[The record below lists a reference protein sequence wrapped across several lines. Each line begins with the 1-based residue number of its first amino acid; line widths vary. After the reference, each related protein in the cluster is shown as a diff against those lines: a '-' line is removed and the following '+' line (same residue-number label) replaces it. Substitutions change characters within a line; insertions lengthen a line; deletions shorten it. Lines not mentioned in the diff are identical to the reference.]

1 MKLIISMK
9 VGVISDIHGNHYAL
23 EAVLK
28 TAKKEGIE
36 KLLVLGDIVGYYYHP
51 EIVLG
56 MLSEWDYEII
66 KGNHEVILQDLKE
79 SKIDPD
85 VLKEKYGRGH
95 ELALKNM
102 DDKTLEWLFS
112 LPVQKSIVIDN
123 VSFQMNHGSPSS
135 IDEYIYPDASIE
147 QLEKCDSNI
156 HDFVLVGH
164 SHYSFSFRC
173 RNSTLINCGS
183 VGQSRQKG
191 GLAYWTV
198 INTAN
203 KSYEIKE
210 TPYET
215 SYLLEEI
222 KTLESKIGYS
232 YKILQR

>member
-1 MKLIISMK
+1 MK

-51 EIVLG
+51 ELVLN

-66 KGNHEVILQDLKE
+66 KGNHEVLLQDLKE
-79 SKIDPD
+79 NKLDPE

-95 ELALKNM
+95 EQALINM
-102 DDKTLEWLFS
+102 DTKTQEWLFS
-112 LPVQKSIVIDN
+112 LPEQKSIVIDA

-135 IDEYIYPDASIE
+135 IDEYIYPDATIA
-147 QLEKCDSNI
+147 QLEKCNSVA
-156 HDFVLVGH
+156 HDFVLIGH
-164 SHYSFSFRC
+164 SHYAFSYRC
-173 RNSTLINCGS
+173 KNSTLINCGS

-191 GLAYWTV
+191 GLAYWSV

-203 KSYEIKE
+203 KSFEIKA
-210 TPYET
+210 TPYDV
-215 SYLLEEI
+215 SDLLKEVQ
-222 KTLESKIGYS
+222 LFESKIGYS
-232 YKILQR
+232 SKILQR